1 MEGGEQEVMEMTPH
15 RGITMHRI
23 PVEGGAG
30 LLYVLGTIVV
40 FLLALPQLAP
50 LAALSVAGG
59 VLLAPVLYRWR
70 SRSITSLRGGLLL
83 FAAGAALFVGLGN
96 EVLFRVLVVTALVAG
111 TVFAEVLL
119 RRSPTHPSI
128 AAH

>member
-1 MEGGEQEVMEMTPH
+1 MEMTPH

-50 LAALSVAGG
+50 LAALGLAGG
-59 VLLAPVLYRWR
+59 ALLAPALYRWR
-70 SRSITSLRGGLLL
+70 TRSLTSLRGGLAL
-83 FAAGAALFVGLGN
+83 FAVGAVLFVGLGN
-96 EVLFRVLVVTALVAG
+96 EVLFRVLAVTALVAG
-111 TVFAEVLL
+111 TLFAEVLL
-119 RRSPTHPSI
+119 RRSPSHPSI
-128 AAH
+128 ASH

>member
-1 MEGGEQEVMEMTPH
+1 MTPH

-50 LAALSVAGG
+50 LAALSLAGG
-59 VLLAPVLYRWR
+59 ALLAPALYRWR
-70 SRSITSLRGGLLL
+70 SRSTSLRGGLLL

-96 EVLFRVLVVTALVAG
+96 EVLFRVLAVTALVAG

-119 RRSPTHPSI
+119 RRS
-128 AAH
+128 